1 MIAPVINLKKEL
13 QSKSSVLV
21 QCKLASIVNKSNSS
35 SICCVADPLPVPIV
49 SFRTIDFIIIASL
62 SKQDLILSKVYV
74 SALQ

>member
-49 SFRTIDFIIIASL
+49 SFRTIDFIIASL